1 MKALTVEELREMAGQ
16 PVWCPEEDAY
26 GIVMCDKHGKWAG
39 IPFLHGVW
47 QQDEV
52 GVEIQSQ
59 YHWAKTEM
67 LQN

>member
-39 IPFLHGVW
+39 IPFSAWSVAAG
-47 QQDEV
+47 
-52 GVEIQSQ
+52 
-59 YHWAKTEM
+59 
-67 LQN
+67 